1 MERKPSFFENSGKW
15 KTVSLHSGSSKFEI
29 CKFSTFE
36 FWKMLKSRFVRFDHI
51 CTTPPLTWCLRPVGR
66 PFPSRS
72 DSRLPSL
79 RKSHFLDFNIFK
91 IWLQSFEFWLCEHW
105 VQQTTHRVEN
115 GKSLRNFF
123 SLSFRN
129 GNSVK
134 WKKVQTFSQPNL
146 ENGIPF
152 YRDLTVF
159 VKQETFKMSAVE
171 G

>member
-1 MERKPSFFENSGKW
+1 
-15 KTVSLHSGSSKFEI
+15 
-29 CKFSTFE
+29 
-36 FWKMLKSRFVRFDHI
+36 MLKSRIVRFDHI
-51 CTTPPLTWCLRPVGR
+51 WTTPPLTRCLRAVGR

-72 DSRLPSL
+72 DSHLSSF

-91 IWLQSFEFWLCEHW
+91 IWNWKSNFQSLEFWLCEHW

-115 GKSLRNFF
+115 GKPLRNFF

-134 WKKVQTFSQPNL
+134 WKKVSTFSQPNL

-152 YRDLTVF
+152 YRDLTVVRLSKLSISF
-159 VKQETFKMSAVE
+159 TFYEQNCRVCRRQTRAI
-171 G
+171 